1 MNIDEYKKQLE
12 ILTEKYPK
20 KYRGTKYIKN
30 WDYHWEE
37 KKKIIDLADLSGVK
51 TALDIGTG
59 MGILAYQLQ
68 QRGIDVEATDID
80 VDTTGYLFK
89 EATNLINLPVHYLKI
104 FPKTPI
110 DLPKKYDIVF
120 STRTE
125 FDRQDGF
132 CWEWFLNDCF
142 EYTNQIVIK
151 TNRGNKT
158 NPFPQRL
165 HRYSIKDETW
175 IICLK
180 KQEFFSED

>member
-1 MNIDEYKKQLE
+1 MDIGEYKKQLE
-12 ILTEKYPK
+12 LLVNKYPK

-37 KKKIIDLADLSGVK
+37 KKKIIDLADLNGVK

-59 MGILAYQLQ
+59 MGVLAYQLQ
-68 QRGIDVEATDID
+68 QKNIVVEATDID

-89 EATNLINLPVHYLKI
+89 EATDLINLPVHYLKI
-104 FPKTPI
+104 LPKTPI

-132 CWEWFLNDCF
+132 SWEWFLDDCF
-142 EYTNQIVIK
+142 NYTEQIVIK
-151 TNRGNKT
+151 TNCGSKS

-165 HRYSIKDETW
+165 HRYCIKDATW
-175 IICLK
+175 IIRIT
-180 KQEFFSED
+180 KQEFFNED